1 MKLMDF
7 GAFVEIMP
15 GTQGLVHI
23 SELSNERVRQVSDV
37 VNEGDEIDVKVLDID
52 RAGRIKLSHKAV
64 LTQ

>member
-1 MKLMDF
+1 VKLMDF

-52 RAGRIKLSHKAV
+52 RAGRIKLSAKAT
-64 LTQ
+64 LNS